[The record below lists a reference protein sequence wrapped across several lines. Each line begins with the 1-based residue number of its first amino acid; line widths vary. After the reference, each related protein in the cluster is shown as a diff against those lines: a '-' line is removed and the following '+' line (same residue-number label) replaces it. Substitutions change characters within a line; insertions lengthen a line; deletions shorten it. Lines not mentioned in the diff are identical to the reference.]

1 MIAATNDLAE
11 ADRTFQQRTHDI
23 RDLHAVES
31 LGAESQDDAMLLPLH
46 PWSKLALWSS
56 GSQ

>member
-11 ADRTFQQRTHDI
+11 TDRTFQQRTHDI

-46 PWSKLALWSS
+46 P
-56 GSQ
+56 